1 MLEASKFARTSIE
14 THMKATLLAASLLA
28 LSASAFAADVGV
40 SISVG
45 QPGFYGRIDVG
56 DYPAPQ
62 LMYRQ
67 PVIIERPVRYVE
79 TAPIYLRVPP
89 GHARNWGKHCHAYH
103 ACNQR
108 VYFVQDRWYN
118 NEYVPRYHARH
129 GNGGPH
135 RDDHRNDRRNDYRN
149 DHRGDHRG
157 DHRDDHR
164 DDQRDDHGPG
174 RSHDNGRGHDRHDR

>member
-1 MLEASKFARTSIE
+1 
-14 THMKATLLAASLLA
+14 MKAMLLAASLLA
-28 LSASAFAADVGV
+28 LSASAFASNTAV

-62 LMYRQ
+62 LVYGQ

-79 TAPIYLRVPP
+79 SAPIYLRVPP
-89 GHARNWGKHCHAYH
+89 GHAKNWRKHCHAYH

-118 NEYVPRYHARH
+118 NEYVPRYHQRH
-129 GNGGPH
+129 GGPRHEPHRNQHHGH
-135 RDDHRNDRRNDYRN
+135 RDDHRN

-157 DHRDDHR
+157 PDR
-164 DDQRDDHGPG
+164 GPDRG
-174 RSHDNGRGHDRHDR
+174 HDNGRGHDRHDR